1 MRVPPKVLCGV
12 VVSAGKMMKAVKVR
26 TAKQVYNSF
35 LKKVC
40 QSLMRSSSTHHP
52 SSSISKSSI
61 QQAKTNLFTQHF
73 QTYESHLVSDPTNS
87 LRNGDVV
94 RIASGWHASKHIKHR
109 VTEIVAPWGPPID
122 ERPKIPSDEE
132 ILAMKEAKKAAKM
145 ERRAQRRDR
154 GEISEEAG
162 GSQSSPGGVEAL
174 MEVAS

>member
-26 TAKQVYNSF
+26 TTKQVYNSF
-35 LKKVC
+35 LKK
-40 QSLMRSSSTHHP
+40 
-52 SSSISKSSI
+52 
-61 QQAKTNLFTQHF
+61 HF

-87 LRNGDVV
+87 LRTGDVV
-94 RIASGWHASKHIKHR
+94 RIASGWRASKHINHR
-109 VTEIVAPWGPPID
+109 VTEIVAPWGPPIS

-132 ILAMKEAKKAAKM
+132 ILAMKGVKKAAKM
-145 ERRAQRRDR
+145 ERRAQKRDR

-162 GSQSSPGGVEAL
+162 GSKSSPGGVEAL